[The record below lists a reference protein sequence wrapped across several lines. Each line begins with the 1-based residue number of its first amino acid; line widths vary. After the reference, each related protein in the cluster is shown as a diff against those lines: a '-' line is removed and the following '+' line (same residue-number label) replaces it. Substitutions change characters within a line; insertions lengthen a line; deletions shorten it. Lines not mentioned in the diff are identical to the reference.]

1 MEKVYSIWKFK
12 LSGEVSQKISIPK
25 EAKILSV
32 EIQHNEMVVY
42 AMVNTTIKE
51 TEQRKF
57 RIIGTGDTTD
67 ASINNYVFLGTV
79 LMADGEYVF
88 HVFYQ

>member
-1 MEKVYSIWKFK
+1 M
-12 LSGEVSQKISIPK
+12 SQKISMPK
-25 EAKILSV
+25 ETKILSV

-67 ASINNYVFLGTV
+67 ASINNYVFLGSV
-79 LMADGEYVF
+79 LMQNGDYVF